1 MLKSTKHV
9 QILQKL
15 KQNSDATTSKMPH
28 PHTHTHKIKELED
41 LEPRSYSN
49 NSKIYIWLFKSKIN
63 VPIKSNKF

>member
-1 MLKSTKHV
+1 MLESTKHV

-15 KQNSDATTSKMPH
+15 KQNSDSTTSKM

>member
-28 PHTHTHKIKELED
+28 THTHTIKELED
-41 LEPRSYSN
+41 LEPRSYWN
-49 NSKIYIWLFKSKIN
+49 NSKIYMTIQFL
-63 VPIKSNKF
+63 